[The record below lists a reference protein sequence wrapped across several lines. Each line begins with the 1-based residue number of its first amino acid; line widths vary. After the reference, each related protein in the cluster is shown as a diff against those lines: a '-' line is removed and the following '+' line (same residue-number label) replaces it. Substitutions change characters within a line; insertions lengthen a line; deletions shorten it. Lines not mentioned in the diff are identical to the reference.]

1 MRKVFVSKWQK
12 DNIQRI
18 EFNYYWEKYVAFQS
32 EKKNHLLGDVCFGSP
47 TKANSD
53 GGRSKAMQANT
64 CK

>member
-1 MRKVFVSKWQK
+1 MLLFRV
-12 DNIQRI
+12 R
-18 EFNYYWEKYVAFQS
+18 
-32 EKKNHLLGDVCFGSP
+32 KKNHLLGDVCFGSP